1 MDNISSVGQS
11 ILNVKDN
18 IAGHINSVLEFFT
31 NSNTFVKILGF
42 IFVLVLIF
50 MNYSF
55 IKRYRKYKRENPVF
69 FKDGIEGKEHKLIKD
84 KDIIVS
90 SEKNEFTYNF
100 FLYVSD
106 WDYNIYWHKP
116 ILAKTQNF
124 REFSPLISLNPIKND
139 LSATV
144 STESG
149 NQLTVTFSD
158 FPLKKWTNVAVVLH
172 EKIFELYINGLLADT
187 VILDS
192 AIKYN
197 NGDLHIFPWGGMGG
211 YMAKLTYAN
220 KALSSKDLYSISRIP
235 IFGIYGIKNLI
246 NPKVA
251 IKNLDICAQRYEKPG
266 EAQLDNIDKT
276 SLQVFS
282 SLSSDKSTKN
292 ISLAN
297 KNLYNR
303 VKSMGENTILGTNNA
318 DNSCP
323 TRSEASLCPIGT
335 LACDTNQKYCYYPD
349 RDMMVSTYFDDKV
362 DFCTWNNKGL
372 KDGNKPFQ
380 INGKNV
386 WEKKRGKDTTQCKNI
401 K

>member
-1 MDNISSVGQS
+1 MDNISSIGQG
-11 ILNVKDN
+11 IINVKDN
-18 IAGHINSVLEFFT
+18 IAGNINFVIDYFT

-42 IFVLVLIF
+42 ISLIIIIYINYVFV
-50 MNYSF
+50 
-55 IKRYRKYKRENPVF
+55 KKYRKYQKENPVF
-69 FKDGIEGKEHKLIKD
+69 FKNGIDGKEHKIIKD

-90 SEKNEFTYNF
+90 LEKNEFTYNF

-116 ILAKTQNF
+116 ILVKTQNN

-144 STESG
+144 STENG
-149 NQLTVTFSD
+149 NQFTVVFSD

-187 VILDS
+187 AILDS

-211 YMAKLTYAN
+211 YLAKLSYSN
-220 KALSSKDLYSISRIP
+220 RALSSKDLYSLSRIP
-235 IFGIYGIKNLI
+235 IFGIYGIRTI
-246 NPKVA
+246 IHPKIA
-251 IKNLDICAQRYEKPG
+251 IKNLDICAERYEKPG

-276 SLQVFS
+276 SLSVFGS
-282 SLSSDKSTKN
+282 VFSDKSTKN
-292 ISLAN
+292 IEVAN
-297 KNLYNR
+297 KNLYKR
-303 VKSMGENTILGTNNA
+303 VKSLAENITSGSELVENT
-318 DNSCP
+318 CP
-323 TRSEASLCPIGT
+323 SMSEASLCPIGT

-349 RDMMVSTYFDDKV
+349 RDIMVSTYFDENMDY
-362 DFCTWNNKGL
+362 CTWTDKGQ
-372 KDGNKPFQ
+372 KNGNKPFQ

-386 WEKKRGKDTTQCKNI
+386 WEKKRGKDTNQCKNI